1 MSYRSDLEARVAKK
15 TTKAIVDYDMIAD
28 GDRIMVGLS
37 GGKDSWA
44 LLHVLDV
51 LRQRAPIRF
60 SLVAVNVDSGYK
72 EFKHDVIARTCEAR
86 GWEYRIEHTDIGEL
100 LEDLLDVDKT
110 PCSLCAR
117 FRRGVLYRIATEV
130 GATKIALGH
139 HADDFI
145 ETLLLNLF
153 FSGSLKAMPP
163 KLVSDDG
170 AHVVIRPLVYVGE
183 EEARQY
189 TKECDLPIIGCCCP
203 ACGDLGLQRQRAKR
217 LIMELE
223 TEHPGVRQS
232 MLKALSNVAPRHLLD
247 TRLNPPAEL
256 VRRVTP
262 VAGAARATV
271 TKPRTLATLTA
282 RFTVTSLC
290 VLFLTASSARAQQRP
305 LLTEDPEPIGAGRL
319 LIEGGIDFARDQQYP
334 VSGLEG
340 HLVRMPTLG
349 VSIGISSIAEIQIDG
364 GFYNRLSIN
373 RREVAPLSSLL
384 TVSGDTTSDVQDL
397 VVGTKVRILS
407 ERAGRPALAFRF
419 ATELPNASNE
429 SGLGEDTMDFYA
441 SLIAAKT
448 IQSVRVVGNF
458 GLGILMDPT
467 EGARQ
472 NDVVTYGVSFARALT
487 DRGELVGEL
496 NGRISTRDGGAFP
509 GTETRG
515 LLNLGGRYTM
525 GPVRL
530 DAGIFFGL
538 HTVDPTVGV
547 TGGFT
552 YVFNAFEVP

>member
-256 VRRVTP
+256 VRRVVP
-262 VAGAARATV
+262 VAREPLAAAAKDR
-271 TKPRTLATLTA
+271 RLATLN
-282 RFTVTSLC
+282 
-290 VLFLTASSARAQQRP
+290 P
-305 LLTEDPEPIGAGRL
+305 
-319 LIEGGIDFARDQQYP
+319 
-334 VSGLEG
+334 
-340 HLVRMPTLG
+340 
-349 VSIGISSIAEIQIDG
+349 
-364 GFYNRLSIN
+364 
-373 RREVAPLSSLL
+373 
-384 TVSGDTTSDVQDL
+384 
-397 VVGTKVRILS
+397 
-407 ERAGRPALAFRF
+407 
-419 ATELPNASNE
+419 
-429 SGLGEDTMDFYA
+429 
-441 SLIAAKT
+441 
-448 IQSVRVVGNF
+448 
-458 GLGILMDPT
+458 
-467 EGARQ
+467 
-472 NDVVTYGVSFARALT
+472 
-487 DRGELVGEL
+487 
-496 NGRISTRDGGAFP
+496 ISTSA
-509 GTETRG
+509 
-515 LLNLGGRYTM
+515 
-525 GPVRL
+525 
-530 DAGIFFGL
+530 
-538 HTVDPTVGV
+538 
-547 TGGFT
+547 
-552 YVFNAFEVP
+552 